1 MTIAAT
7 PSRRFP
13 RAAPDGLIASVLLA
27 FLATAGLFYVNIMSA
42 IVAGVADGLGVPEQQ
57 AGWVGSAN
65 VYGAAIGALAAVF
78 IVKRL
83 AWRPAAIAALMF
95 LIAIDLASTLIAS
108 IDVLI
113 GVRFVHGLIGG
124 ALVGVAFGVVSRT
137 RSPDRVFGMLLAVQF
152 GLGGLGVMLLPP
164 LAPIYGTQALFY
176 ALAAFSAV
184 TLLMVPFLDNYPI
197 DRLRTAD
204 SAAAADAG
212 IRWLPLIGTLIAVF
226 LFQAGNMALAAYII
240 GLGRGYGL
248 ETPFISTVLGW
259 ATWIGILGCLFVIV
273 LGVRYGRAKLM
284 AAAMA
289 LTLAGTLAFHLSA
302 NPIVFVAANIGTAT
316 TWSFVISYLLG
327 MSAEFDRAGRTAA
340 MAGFASKMGLASGP
354 FFGGMLI
361 NGHVYGPLI
370 NTAALILVL
379 STLTM
384 LGPAALLDRQR
395 RTPMPTQ
402 TDPS

>member
-1 MTIAAT
+1 MTLAVAT
-7 PSRRFP
+7 PRRFP

-42 IVAGVADGLGVPEQQ
+42 IVAGVVDGLGVSEQQ

-65 VYGAAIGALAAVF
+65 VYGAALGALMAVF
-78 IVKRL
+78 IVKRI
-83 AWRPAAIAALMF
+83 AWRPAAIVALGS
-95 LIAIDLASTLIAS
+95 LIAIDLGSTLITS

-113 GVRFVHGLIGG
+113 GVRFAHGLIGG

-184 TLLMVPFLDNYPI
+184 TLLMVPFLDEYPI
-197 DRLRTAD
+197 DRLQRAD
-204 SAAAADAG
+204 SAAAPAAG
-212 IRWLPLIGTLIAVF
+212 IRWLPLIATLLAVF
-226 LFQAGNMALAAYII
+226 LFQAGNMALGAYII

-248 ETPFISTVLGW
+248 ETTFISTVLGW
-259 ATWIGILGCLFVIV
+259 ATWVGILGCLFVIV

-289 LTLAGTLAFHLSA
+289 LTLAGTLAFHFSA
-302 NPIVFVAANIGTAT
+302 NPIVFIAANIGTAI

-361 NGHVYGPLI
+361 SDHVYGQLI
-370 NTAALILVL
+370 NLAAITLAL
-379 STLTM
+379 SALTM

-395 RTPMPTQ
+395 RTPDVNS